1 MSSKKGRRLY
11 AQPRMRPLLAAAEK
25 GDLGAQHDVGAC
37 YATGD
42 WDGPKD
48 EAEAVGW
55 YTRAAESGH
64 AMSQYDLGFMLCLGE
79 GAERDAAKGLWWLE
93 QAVANGD
100 PYAARVLSDVYANGM
115 FGVAPDRERAVY
127 WNERAGDFKDRI

>member
-1 MSSKKGRRLY
+1 MPSKKRRMQKK
-11 AQPRMRPLLAAAEK
+11 QPRMQSLLAAAEK

-48 EAEAVGW
+48 EVEAVKW

-79 GAERDAAKGLWWLE
+79 GAEKDVAKGLWWLE

-100 PYAARVLSDVYANGM
+100 PYAARVLSDVHAKGM
-115 FGVAPDRERAVY
+115 FGVTPDPERATY